1 MATATSQI
9 ALGSRNAFD
18 TIAASQ
24 TDSVLVAARTGFRI
38 RVTAFAISC
47 GGTAST
53 VQFGSKLAA
62 GATTAVSPVYQNSI
76 SQPEVKKGW
85 FQTISGEGLVVSTGA
100 GSNSG
105 VIVIWEYAKA

>member
-1 MATATSQI
+1 MATATS
-9 ALGSRNAFD
+9 LTSGGSRNAFD

-24 TDSVLVAARTGFRI
+24 TDSVLVAARAGYRI
-38 RVTAFAISC
+38 RVTAFGISC

-85 FQTISGEGLVVSTGA
+85 FQTVGGEGLVVATGA
-100 GSNSG
+100 GSNTG
-105 VIVIWEYAKA
+105 ILAVWEYAKA

>member
-1 MATATSQI
+1 MATATSLT

-24 TDSVLVAARTGFRI
+24 TDSVLVAARTGYRI
-38 RVTAFAISC
+38 RVTALGISC
-47 GGTAST
+47 GATAST
-53 VQFGSKLAA
+53 VQFGSKGA

-85 FQTISGEGLVVSTGA
+85 FQTLASEGLVVATGA

-105 VIVIWEYAKA
+105 VLVVWEYAKA